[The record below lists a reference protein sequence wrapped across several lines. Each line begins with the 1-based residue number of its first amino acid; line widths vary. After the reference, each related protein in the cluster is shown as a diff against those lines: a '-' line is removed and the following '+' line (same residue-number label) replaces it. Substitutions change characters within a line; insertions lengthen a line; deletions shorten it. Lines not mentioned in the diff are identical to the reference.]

1 MVLPLPLRSVKERQ
15 FHAIIKLRY
24 TLLVLH
30 HLPHSHLSVIF
41 HFALTLYQL
50 SYRQAHQ
57 CQDLKKNK
65 NHTGKVQVWNV
76 HVKFK
81 FLKIL
86 LSILFTQTK

>member
-1 MVLPLPLRSVKERQ
+1 MVLLLPLRSVKERQ
-15 FHAIIKLRY
+15 FHASIKLLY
-24 TLLVLH
+24 ITYFAPLATLTFICN
-30 HLPHSHLSVIF
+30 LP
-41 HFALTLYQL
+41 FAVTLYQL
-50 SYRQAHQ
+50 SYRQTHQ

-86 LSILFTQTK
+86 LSLLFTQTK